1 MQSGTTTYP
10 STATVSDIEVEMNVV
25 TAGLDKWNASKWEDS
40 GATGPS
46 QISRYLASQYQVFF
60 GSEDITE
67 DFFTYNQA
75 NAATRVATED
85 WIYNPREF
93 WSQSK
98 WWDPDLGRS
107 RFKESTTQG
116 PGEANF
122 LPGGGICQRELYAKM
137 TLLTLN
143 FRELQNYLKNRTLDQ
158 ARTKTITALAVPPT
172 IGVEPTLASKFN
184 KLIYAARC
192 NRYPVNPLNLRPNPW
207 NTDLPNNSDDFKDLG
222 LATDSATKAMQP
234 YTLPYAPSMRSQQ
247 FFQGVRIINGGV
259 IDGDGAILARGRRDT
274 PAHDASA
281 IVQEATNLIRE
292 LSVGHKID
300 AVGVA
305 CAAYINRSGSLV
317 FFSPNLAWRDEPLK
331 QRLESAVD
339 LPVMIENDANAAA
352 WGEFRFGAALD
363 ANDVV
368 MLTVGT
374 GFGGGV
380 VVDGVLMRGAFGV
393 AAELGH
399 MRVVPDGRRCGCGN
413 RGCWE
418 QYASGSALVR
428 EARELV
434 ASGSPH
440 AARLSD
446 LCAGDPAAL
455 RGPDV
460 TRAATEG
467 DPAAVELLADP
478 AVREA
483 YLAL

>member
-1 MQSGTTTYP
+1 MS
-10 STATVSDIEVEMNVV
+10 V
-25 TAGLDKWNASKWEDS
+25 TIGLD
-40 GATGPS
+40 
-46 QISRYLASQYQVFF
+46 I
-60 GSEDITE
+60 
-67 DFFTYNQA
+67 
-75 NAATRVATED
+75 
-85 WIYNPREF
+85 
-93 WSQSK
+93 
-98 WWDPDLGRS
+98 
-107 RFKESTTQG
+107 
-116 PGEANF
+116 
-122 LPGGGICQRELYAKM
+122 GG
-137 TLLTLN
+137 TN
-143 FRELQNYLKNRTLDQ
+143 
-158 ARTKTITALAVPPT
+158 
-172 IGVEPTLASKFN
+172 
-184 KLIYAARC
+184 
-192 NRYPVNPLNLRPNPW
+192 
-207 NTDLPNNSDDFKDLG
+207 
-222 LATDSATKAMQP
+222 
-234 YTLPYAPSMRSQQ
+234 
-247 FFQGVRIINGGV
+247 INGGV

-331 QRLESAVD
+331 QRLGSAVD

-467 DPAAVELLADP
+467 DPAAVELLADLGTWIGEGAASVAAILDPELIVLGGGVSDAGSLLLEP
-478 AVREA
+478 ARAAFRRQLTGRGYRPEA
-483 YLAL
+483 RFALARLGNDAGMIGAADLAARG